1 MRIAVIAWLVYG
13 FMFAV
18 STVLAETQDKEK
30 VLVEVFERQDCAH
43 CRAEKIFLNT
53 KIVSRSDVLVRFIDI
68 DSEEGSQL
76 FAQFTEHEQLT
87 KATPITIVGVTV
99 IQGFDSADTTGK
111 KIESLID
118 GYRGH
123 SEVGISGILSG
134 TKSEID
140 AIKGALC
147 GSALGEECASD
158 RGVAV
163 TLPFTEKT
171 IDTREYSLPVL
182 AGLLGL
188 IDGFNP
194 CAMWVLVT
202 FLLVLVQMG
211 SRRRM
216 WIVAGLFILAE
227 TVMYY
232 LILNIWFT
240 TWDFIGLD
248 RIVTPIVG
256 LISIGGACFF
266 LYEWYASDGTCKV
279 VASGERMRISGRIK
293 RLAVEPFTWLTAVG
307 VIGLAFSVNIIE
319 FACSIGIPQAFT
331 KIIELNHLGF
341 WQTQGLMFDYIF
353 FYMIDDFLVF
363 GLALW
368 GFDKLYLTQKYS
380 KWSNLIGGIL
390 MLLLGVLLIF
400 SPQLL
405 RF

>member
-1 MRIAVIAWLVYG
+1 
-13 FMFAV
+13 
-18 STVLAETQDKEK
+18 
-30 VLVEVFERQDCAH
+30 
-43 CRAEKIFLNT
+43 
-53 KIVSRSDVLVRFIDI
+53 
-68 DSEEGSQL
+68 
-76 FAQFTEHEQLT
+76 
-87 KATPITIVGVTV
+87 
-99 IQGFDSADTTGK
+99 
-111 KIESLID
+111 
-118 GYRGH
+118 
-123 SEVGISGILSG
+123 
-134 TKSEID
+134 
-140 AIKGALC
+140 
-147 GSALGEECASD
+147 
-158 RGVAV
+158 
-163 TLPFTEKT
+163 
-171 IDTREYSLPVL
+171 
-182 AGLLGL
+182 
-188 IDGFNP
+188 
-194 CAMWVLVT
+194 
-202 FLLVLVQMG
+202 
-211 SRRRM
+211 M